1 MRVLNV
7 DKLIEAIHKN
17 TWETTAQ
24 PPGEIV
30 YKETLLSIIEA
41 MAFELP
47 DEKPKEVTAT
57 NIIIPTE
64 ESDITNDVDE
74 NVINE
79 DNSSTGGDS

>member
-64 ESDITNDVDE
+64 DSETE

-79 DNSSTGGDS
+79 DDSSTGGDS